1 MKQKIYL
8 SGPMTGYPDY
18 NRPAFLKAEA
28 ELQAVLD
35 ASFINPAR
43 LDSQAKPEWQWPD
56 FMRNSL
62 KGMMDAC
69 TIYMLNGWE
78 NSKGAK
84 IELALAKELGMPVM
98 YQPMPALD
106 YGQMLKDGLIILDT
120 ETTGLGDDDEIVE
133 IAIINQD
140 GDVLIDTLV
149 KPSRPVPDDV
159 VKIHGISNAMLEDAP
174 GWGVVA
180 PLIAREVIPTCPH
193 IVIWNKEF
201 DIRLIEQTDRIHLP
215 EVATLLGPFFLT
227 THNSTH
233 CAQIDYMQRYG
244 QRKPDGTLKRQS
256 LAAACEQLDIMYDWG
271 LAHRALYDCQLTL
284 KVIKAL
290 AAKDQ
295 ERML

>member
-18 NRPAFLKAEA
+18 NRPAFMKAEA
-28 ELQAVLD
+28 ELQATLD
-35 ASFINPAR
+35 ANFINPAR
-43 LDSQAKPEWQWPD
+43 LDSLAKPEWQWTD

-62 KGMMDAC
+62 KRMLDAC

-84 IELALAKELGMPVM
+84 IELALAKELGMRVM

-106 YGQMLKDGLIILDT
+106 YAKMLKDGLIILDT
-120 ETTGLGDDDEIVE
+120 ETTGLGDDAEIVE

-149 KPSRPVPDDV
+149 KPSKPVPDDV

-174 GWGVVA
+174 SWDVVA
-180 PLIAREVIPTCPH
+180 PRIAQAVIPTCPH

-201 DIRLIEQTDRIHLP
+201 DIRLIEQTDHIHLP
-215 EVATLLGPFFLT
+215 AETEWSPFFLT

-256 LAAACEQLDIMYDWG
+256 LAAACEQLGIMYDSG

>member
-1 MKQKIYL
+1 MKQKIYI
-8 SGPMTGYPDY
+8 SGPMTGYEDF
-18 NRPAFLKAEA
+18 NRPAFRRAEDTLRA
-28 ELQAVLD
+28 ALD
-35 ASFINPAR
+35 ATFINPAR
-43 LDSQAKPEWQWPD
+43 LDEQAGPDWEWPD

-62 KGMMDAC
+62 KGMLDAC

-149 KPSRPVPDDV
+149 KPLKPVPDDV
-159 VKIHGISNAMLEDAP
+159 VKIHGISNAMLKDAP
-174 GWGVVA
+174 WWDVVA
-180 PLIAREVIPTCPH
+180 PRIAQAVIPTVPH
-193 IVIWNKEF
+193 IVIWNKKF

-215 EVATLLGPFFLT
+215 EVVTRRGPFFLT

-256 LAAACEQLDIMYDWG
+256 LAAACEQLGIKQDKTK
-271 LAHRALYDCQLTL
+271 AHRALYDCQMTL
-284 KVIKAL
+284 EVIKAL

-295 ERML
+295 ESMS